1 MKITLITCLLL
12 VLTGSLPSQVANAQT
27 ANADQ
32 KFLTE
37 TRDSYAVL
45 KRQGLLGFNASVI
58 PNWAVMFKDVPVKDR
73 PGLIRATSRLRF
85 SVEVDA
91 TGNFHVTHS
100 INGPKPAKAQAEALD
115 NIAKG
120 VDLSVTGFLMTW
132 SPFMLT
138 YLIPEKLDQ
147 FVLQDLENQK
157 VLTYKQGEVAVSVVM
172 TKDYEIKEL
181 STPQGS
187 VKPKLRREKTG
198 FVLTGYE
205 GSNEDPVVGKVIVN
219 GRVELA
225 PVQGFLLP
233 KIVFI
238 TGNSGSTPLNIELS
252 FVNYRLKRKA

>member
-12 VLTGSLPSQVANAQT
+12 VLTSALPSQVAVGQT
-27 ANADQ
+27 SNADQ

-37 TRDSYAVL
+37 TRNSYAVL
-45 KRQGLLGFNASVI
+45 KRQGLIGFNASVI
-58 PNWAVMFKDVPVKDR
+58 PNWTVMFKDVPVKDR
-73 PGLIRATSRLRF
+73 PGLIRTTSRLRF

-100 INGPKPAKAQAEALD
+100 IIGAKPARAQAEALD

-120 VDLSVTGFLMTW
+120 VDVSVTSFFMTW

-138 YLIPEKLDQ
+138 YLIPDKLDQ

-157 VLTYKQGEVAVSVVM
+157 VLTYKQSEVAVSVVM

-181 STPQGS
+181 STPQGM
-187 VKPKLRREKTG
+187 VKPKLRRDKTG
-198 FVLTGYE
+198 FVLIGYE
-205 GSNEDPVVGKVIVN
+205 GSNEDPIAGKVVVN
-219 GRVELA
+219 GRVESA

-233 KIVFI
+233 KTVFI

-252 FVNYRLKRKA
+252 FSNYRINR